1 MVQRNGMKKSRWL
14 PEIGSVVTYIGRA
27 SKLARGAFNV
37 RVVAETSADRMV
49 VEAIGRSGSPVRF
62 TVKRENLAPLQ
73 PGLFD

>member
-1 MVQRNGMKKSRWL
+1 MKKSRWL

-27 SKLARGAFNV
+27 SKLVRGAFNV